1 MLVQMVLFLPVTH
14 ELQILW
20 LHVIMKNETYNM
32 KNATC
37 DIESDTCNCKKLK
50 TCTCKLKRTYDE
62 SCNHENY
69 YHEILKTY
77 RNKFDTMK

>member
-1 MLVQMVLFLPVTH
+1 MLVQMVLFPPLTH

-20 LHVIMKNETYNM
+20 LQVIMKNETYNM

-37 DIESDTCNCKKLK
+37 DIESDTYNCKKLK
-50 TCTCKLKRTYDE
+50 TCTCNLIKKYD
-62 SCNHENY
+62 ENY

-77 RNKFDTMK
+77 TNKIDTMK